1 MDKKEIKIGLALSGG
16 GMRATLFHL
25 GILKWL
31 AEMELLE
38 NIEHISTVSG
48 GSICAGLL
56 YSSNN
61 MKWPSSKEYLE
72 KVLPEIK
79 KKILDKDVTF
89 GAFGKTLEG
98 WDIKKLFESK
108 AESLAKTMKKY
119 WKMDGIIKELSER
132 PIWYI
137 NCTTFETGKCF
148 RFSQKRCGDYKIG
161 YFDDGNFPIAEAVA
175 ASAGFP
181 ILIGMTEIKTDKY
194 IWKNYEGEEPKL
206 PADKIHLWDGGV
218 YDNLGIEALYRPD
231 NGGECRK
238 GINFCIVS
246 DASAG
251 TEEFTKPSKNLLGK
265 LADIK
270 RLVDIDMDQVAGLRL
285 RNFVDFIINKKSGMC
300 VKIGNSAEKITTRGV
315 IDEKIKDELLKECL
329 GKEESEK
336 LKNYPTTLFKP
347 SEKDF
352 DLIVRHGYENAKCVY
367 YSYESTLK

>member
-38 NIEHISTVSG
+38 NIEHVSTVSG
-48 GSICAGLL
+48 GSIGAGLV

-119 WKMDGIIKELSER
+119 WKMDGIIKELSEK
-132 PIWYI
+132 PAWYI

-161 YFDDGNFPIAEAVA
+161 YFDGSNFPIAEAVA

-181 ILIGMTEIKTDKY
+181 ILIGMTEVKTDKY
-194 IWKNYEGEEPKL
+194 IWKNYEGEEVKL

-218 YDNLGIEALYRPD
+218 YDNLGIEALYKPD

-246 DASAG
+246 DASA
-251 TEEFTKPSKNLLGK
+251 
-265 LADIK
+265 
-270 RLVDIDMDQVAGLRL
+270 
-285 RNFVDFIINKKSGMC
+285 
-300 VKIGNSAEKITTRGV
+300 
-315 IDEKIKDELLKECL
+315 
-329 GKEESEK
+329 
-336 LKNYPTTLFKP
+336 
-347 SEKDF
+347 
-352 DLIVRHGYENAKCVY
+352 
-367 YSYESTLK
+367 